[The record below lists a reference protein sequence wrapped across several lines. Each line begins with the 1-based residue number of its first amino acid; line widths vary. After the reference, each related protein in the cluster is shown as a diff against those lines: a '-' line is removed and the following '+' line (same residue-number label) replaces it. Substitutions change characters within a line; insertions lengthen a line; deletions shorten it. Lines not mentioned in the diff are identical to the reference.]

1 MSGHASHAER
11 LEIMR
16 EAYRKVFGAEMP
28 EPDVDGAITLLIFSL
43 KRGDGGAG
51 VSVRVMPPAAPSPP
65 PDAPDLWLGS
75 DL

>member
-1 MSGHASHAER
+1 VSGHASHEER

-28 EPDVDGAITLLIFSL
+28 EPEADGAITLLSFT
-43 KRGDGGAG
+43 RGGAEVTVSIQVIG
-51 VSVRVMPPAAPSPP
+51 VGDAPGPP